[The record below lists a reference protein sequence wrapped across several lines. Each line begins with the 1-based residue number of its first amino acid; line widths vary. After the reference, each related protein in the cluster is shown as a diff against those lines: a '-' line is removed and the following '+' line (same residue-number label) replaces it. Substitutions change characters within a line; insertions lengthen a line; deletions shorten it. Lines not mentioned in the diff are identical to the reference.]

1 MRGRIEIA
9 CYLYGTNLV
18 AAGVM
23 LTHINV
29 VSDLFMV
36 NSSEGTLLKWN
47 KDKIL
52 SVLPY
57 YHIYGKGRHPYLRIC
72 D

>member
-1 MRGRIEIA
+1 
-9 CYLYGTNLV
+9 
-18 AAGVM
+18 M

-36 NSSEGTLLKWN
+36 NSSEGALLKWN

-57 YHIYGKGRHPYLRIC
+57 YHIYGTNPSFPFPAHIARLIPP
-72 D
+72 

>member
-1 MRGRIEIA
+1 
-9 CYLYGTNLV
+9 
-18 AAGVM
+18 M

-57 YHIYGKGRHPYLRIC
+57 YHIYGKISSSSLTSGA
-72 D
+72 